1 MPQMWGQSPVID
13 PSLRLM
19 PVENLSTLGWPATQG
34 IRMAST
40 STISS
45 IPDAE
50 RPFDEKKNHLEH
62 VMKLKERSNIP
73 RDARILVTG
82 HLGLVGSAIVRHLTS
97 LGCQQVLMATR
108 GELDLR
114 SPELVQDWFE
124 LHRPAY
130 VFHVAGTVGGI
141 WANSTRAVDFL
152 HDNILIQAT
161 VLQSAWRTGVQ
172 KLLYLGSSCI
182 YPRDCDQP
190 IRESSLL
197 TGALEKTNQW
207 YALAKIAGVK
217 ACDAY
222 RQQYGCRFISA
233 MPTNLYGPNDNFH
246 PDGSHVIPG
255 LIRRFHDAKLAGQQ
269 VLTVWGTGTPRRE
282 FLHVDDLAAAC
293 WHLMEYYDD
302 PGPINIG
309 TGIDVTIRELAE
321 RVRDLVHPTAEL
333 EFDATKPDGTP
344 RKLLDVSRLHALGWK
359 HQIEL
364 VEGIAS
370 AYQWFLDHPDTRR
383 LGECLAQP
391 SPQQFPNFNVRT
403 APHRTSEIAV
413 LASVFPSQETHS
425 PMVDSRLNSL
435 PVKSGKKAFITGI
448 TGQDGSYLA
457 ELLLSKG
464 YEVWGMIRR
473 SSSFNTGRIDH
484 LYQAPHVPD
493 PRLHLKYGDL
503 NDASSINRILREVQ
517 PDEIYNLGAQSHV
530 KVSFEIP
537 EYTSEV
543 TGLGVIRI
551 LEAMREVAS
560 KARFYQA
567 SSSELYG
574 KVIETPQTET
584 TPFYP
589 RSPYAAAKAYAF
601 YVTRNYRE
609 SYGMFAVNG
618 ILFNHE
624 SPRRGETFVTRKIT
638 RAVAAIATG
647 QQECLFLGNLDAQ
660 RDWGFAGD
668 YVEAMWLMLQTAVPD
683 DYVIATGETHS
694 VREFCELAFAEV
706 NIPIHWE
713 GSGVDEIGRG
723 PNEQVLVRV
732 DARYFRPAEV
742 DLLLGDPSKA
752 RRELGWQPKVGF
764 KDLVNRMVAH
774 DLLKARQHS
783 LNGSVHPVP
792 MRSTNGT
799 AQPGPVPAS

>member
-1 MPQMWGQSPVID
+1 M
-13 PSLRLM
+13 
-19 PVENLSTLGWPATQG
+19 NN
-34 IRMAST
+34 
-40 STISS
+40 
-45 IPDAE
+45 
-50 RPFDEKKNHLEH
+50 EKIGA
-62 VMKLKERSNIP
+62 IP

-82 HLGLVGSAIVRHLTS
+82 HRGLVGSAIVRHLKS
-97 LGCQQVLMATR
+97 LGCQSILTASRDEV
-108 GELDLR
+108 DLR
-114 SPELVQDWFE
+114 SPERVQEWFE
-124 LHRPAY
+124 TQRPEF

-141 WANSTRAVDFL
+141 WDNSTRPVDFL
-152 HDNILIQAT
+152 HDNILLQAT
-161 VLQSAWRTGVQ
+161 VLRSAWQTGVK

-182 YPRDCDQP
+182 YPRDCEQP

-197 TGALEKTNQW
+197 TGPLEKSNEC

-222 RQQYGCRFISA
+222 RQQYGSHFISA
-233 MPTNLYGPNDNFH
+233 MPTNLYGPNDSFH

-255 LIRRFHDAKLAGQQ
+255 LIRRFHDAKLNGEQT
-269 VLTVWGTGTPRRE
+269 LTVWGTGKPRRE
-282 FLHVDDLAAAC
+282 FLHVDDLAVAC
-293 WHLMEYYDD
+293 WFVMQNYDEA
-302 PGPINIG
+302 GPINIG
-309 TGIDVTIRELAE
+309 TGTDVTIRELAE
-321 RVRDLVHPTAEL
+321 RIRDVVHPTAEL
-333 EFDATKPDGTP
+333 VFDASKPDGTP
-344 RKLLDVSRLHALGWK
+344 RKLLDVSRLHQRGWK

-364 VEGIAS
+364 PEGIAA
-370 AYQWFLDHPDTRR
+370 AYQWFLDHPQTRR
-383 LGECLAQP
+383 MGHETTREPASAVPPPAPRHGNSTTATSLNP
-391 SPQQFPNFNVRT
+391 RT
-403 APHRTSEIAV
+403 DNSCPYQLE
-413 LASVFPSQETHS
+413 SQS
-425 PMVDSRLNSL
+425 SMNSI
-435 PVKSGKKAFITGI
+435 PPKIGKKALITGI

-484 LYQAPHVPD
+484 IYQDPHAPD
-493 PRLHLKYGDL
+493 LRLHLNYGDL
-503 NDASSINRILREVQ
+503 NDASSINRILKEVQ

-543 TGLGVIRI
+543 TGLGTIRI
-551 LEAMREVAS
+551 LEAMREVEC

-574 KVIETPQTET
+574 KVVETPQSET

-638 RAVAAIATG
+638 RAVASIATG
-647 QQECLFLGNLDAQ
+647 HQDCLYLGNLDAQ

-668 YVEAMWLMLQTAVPD
+668 YVEAMWLMLQADVPD

-694 VREFCELAFAEV
+694 VREFCELAFAEADL
-706 NIPIHWE
+706 PIHWE
-713 GSGVDEIGRG
+713 GAGVDEVGLG
-723 PNEQVLVRV
+723 PDGHILIRV
-732 DARYFRPAEV
+732 DPRYFRPAEV

-752 RRELGWQPKVGF
+752 YRELGWKPKVGF
-764 KDLVNRMVAH
+764 NDLVNRMVMH
-774 DLLKARQHS
+774 DLFEARER
-783 LNGSVHPVP
+783 P
-792 MRSTNGT
+792 TNGT
-799 AQPGPVPAS
+799 AKPAVNSTANGVHHPEPTQLSGI

>member
-1 MPQMWGQSPVID
+1 VIGLIAFD
-13 PSLRLM
+13 ICRKY
-19 PVENLSTLGWPATQG
+19 LGALVWPTSQG

-40 STISS
+40 PTIVSP
-45 IPDAE
+45 PDAE
-50 RPFDEKKNHLEH
+50 RLLEEKEKPLEH
-62 VMKLKERSNIP
+62 LITLGEQFNVP

-82 HLGLVGSAIVRHLTS
+82 HRGLVGSAIVRYLTS
-97 LGCQQVLMATR
+97 LGYRQILTATR
-108 GELDLR
+108 EELDLR
-114 SPELVQDWFE
+114 SPEHVQDWFE
-124 LHRPAY
+124 LHQPTY

-161 VLQSAWRTGVQ
+161 VLRSAWRTGVQ

-182 YPRDCDQP
+182 YPRDCEQP

-222 RQQYGCRFISA
+222 RQQYGCHFISA

-246 PDGSHVIPG
+246 PEASHVIPG
-255 LIRRFHDAKLAGQQ
+255 LIRRFHDAKLANRH
-269 VLTVWGTGTPRRE
+269 VLTVWGTGAPRRE

-293 WHLMEYYDD
+293 WHVMEYYDD
-302 PGPINIG
+302 AGPINIG
-309 TGIDVTIRELAE
+309 TGIDITIRELAE

-333 EFDATKPDGTP
+333 EFDTTKPDGTP

-364 VEGIAS
+364 TEGIAS
-370 AYQWFLDHPDTRR
+370 AYQWFMHHPDTRR
-383 LGECLAQP
+383 LGEYLAP
-391 SPQQFPNFNVRT
+391 LSHQQSSNFNVPF
-403 APHRTSEIAV
+403 APRKTPEIAV
-413 LASVFPSQETHS
+413 VASKFPSQETQS
-425 PMVDSRLNSL
+425 PMAESRISMNSL
-435 PVKSGKKAFITGI
+435 PTRNGKKALVTGI
-448 TGQDGSYLA
+448 TGQDGSYLV

-484 LYQAPHVPD
+484 LYQDPHVPD
-493 PRLHLKYGDL
+493 LRLHLNYGDL
-503 NDASSINRILREVQ
+503 NDASSINRILRDVQ

-530 KVSFEIP
+530 RVSFEIP

-551 LEAMREVAS
+551 LEAMRDVGC

-601 YVTRNYRE
+601 YVARNYRE

-647 QQECLFLGNLDAQ
+647 QQDCLFLGNLDAK

-668 YVEAMWLMLQTAVPD
+668 YVEAMWLMLQAAVPD

-706 NIPIHWE
+706 SIPIYWE
-713 GSGVDEIGRG
+713 GSGVNEIGLG
-723 PNEQVLVRV
+723 LNEQVLVRV
-732 DARYFRPAEV
+732 DPRYFRPAEV
-742 DLLLGDPSKA
+742 DVLLGDSSKA
-752 RRELGWQPKVGF
+752 RRQLGWQPKVGF
-764 KDLVNRMVAH
+764 QDLVSRMVTH
-774 DLLKARQHS
+774 DLFEARERS
-783 LNGSVHPVP
+783 LSGSATPVP
-792 MRSTNGT
+792 TRSTNDTIKPGT
-799 AQPGPVPAS
+799 VPAS